1 MVRQY
6 IDVSNDVPNDE
17 FCCGADDCRVPDS
30 SGRLASIHVGVGCE
44 MFLKDLEA
52 VLENDAAARS
62 YVETLLFHQPL
73 HAIWIHRIAH
83 WLHVRLRLPLLP
95 RFLSAVAH
103 FLTGVEIHPA
113 ARIGVAFFID
123 HGSGVVIGETS
134 EIGDRCVMF
143 HNVTLG
149 GTGKHGGKRHPSLGD
164 DVFIGTGAT
173 LLGPIT
179 VGANAKIGAGAFIHM
194 RDVPPNS
201 TVVGVPA
208 RIVKR
213 NGERVEE
220 ELARTAEP
228 EAEATDR

>member
-1 MVRQY
+1 
-6 IDVSNDVPNDE
+6 
-17 FCCGADDCRVPDS
+17 
-30 SGRLASIHVGVGCE
+30 
-44 MFLKDLEA
+44 MFREDLEA
-52 VLENDAAARS
+52 VLENDAAASS
-62 YVETLLFHQPL
+62 YFETLLFHQPL
-73 HAIWIHRIAH
+73 HAIWIYRVGH
-83 WLHVRLRLPLLP
+83 WLHEKVHLPLLP
-95 RFLSAVAH
+95 RLLSVVAH
-103 FLTGVEIHPA
+103 FVTGVEIHPA
-113 ARIGVAFFID
+113 ARIGSPFFID

-149 GTGKHGGKRHPSLGD
+149 GTGKHRGKRHPSLGD

-179 VGANAKIGAGAFIHM
+179 VGDAAKIGAGAFIHM
-194 RDVPPNS
+194 RDVPANT

-213 NGERVEE
+213 DGQRVEE

-228 EAEATDR
+228 GATDAA